1 MTAKKIELHII
12 FSIHLIYSTILFK
25 VPLVLTR
32 KEAYLN
38 KTTGNSIIAIDLHC
52 ESAAEVQNAGKNKA
66 VDPLFF
72 FLTIQ
77 VNSHFGGK
85 P

>member
-1 MTAKKIELHII
+1 M
-12 FSIHLIYSTILFK
+12 
-25 VPLVLTR
+25 LTR

-72 FLTIQ
+72 FLTIR